1 MVDPAVNTIGF
12 PVLSLIVL
20 VPLAGAMLLLW
31 LKDDLQIKRLALL
44 VTTLD
49 LALTLKLLAH
59 FNPDTHLMQFSEQY
73 EWIPA
78 LDIHYALGVDGI
90 SVLFVFLSAFLGW
103 ICVLASWR
111 AIEQHVKGFMCALLV
126 MQALMLGVF
135 CAMDLF
141 LFFIFWEAMLIP
153 MYLIIGVWGGD
164 NRIYAAFKFFL
175 YTLAGSVLFL
185 VGMIV
190 LYFEGGQSFDIP
202 TLMTQK
208 YPFTVQFW
216 VFIAFFIAFAI
227 KVPMFPF
234 HTWLPDA
241 HVQAPT
247 AGSIVL
253 AGVLLKMGAYGFLRF
268 SLPMLPLATHYF
280 ATPVVLASLVAI
292 IYGGYLALAQDDLKK
307 LVAYSS
313 ISHMGFVTVGLFV
326 LNVAGLKGGILQMF
340 SHGIITGALFLLVGL
355 VYERTHTRLISD
367 YGGLMKVMPIYT
379 TGLAFFTLA
388 AMALPGTSAF
398 IGELLVLVGVF
409 GFSKIVAALAVIG
422 ALLSAGYL
430 LSMFKRVALGKV
442 TNQALTKSW
451 DLDAREVV
459 ALLSLALF
467 VLWVGFYPMPFLNIM
482 HASVEHLL
490 QQTQAQVVLIS
501 R

>member
-1 MVDPAVNTIGF
+1 MGF

-20 VPLAGAMLLLW
+20 VPLAGALLLLW

-49 LALTLKLLAH
+49 LALTLTLLAH
-59 FNPDTHLMQFSEQY
+59 FNPDTHLMQFSEKYQ
-73 EWIPA
+73 WIPA

-141 LFFIFWEAMLIP
+141 LFSIFWEAMLIP

-185 VGMIV
+185 VGVIV
-190 LYFEGGQSFDIP
+190 LYFEGGQSFDIQI
-202 TLMTQK
+202 LMTQK
-208 YPFTVQFW
+208 YPFAVQFW

-280 ATPVVLASLVAI
+280 ATPVVLVSLVAI

-313 ISHMGFVTVGLFV
+313 ISHMGFVTVGLFA

-388 AMALPGTSAF
+388 AMALPGTGAF

-442 TNQALTKSW
+442 TNQALTNSR

-459 ALLSLALF
+459 TLLSLALF

>member
-1 MVDPAVNTIGF
+1 
-12 PVLSLIVL
+12 
-20 VPLAGAMLLLW
+20 
-31 LKDDLQIKRLALL
+31 
-44 VTTLD
+44 
-49 LALTLKLLAH
+49 
-59 FNPDTHLMQFSEQY
+59 
-73 EWIPA
+73 
-78 LDIHYALGVDGI
+78 
-90 SVLFVFLSAFLGW
+90 
-103 ICVLASWR
+103 
-111 AIEQHVKGFMCALLV
+111 
-126 MQALMLGVF
+126 
-135 CAMDLF
+135 
-141 LFFIFWEAMLIP
+141 MLIP
-153 MYLIIGVWGGD
+153 MYLIIGIWGGD

-185 VGMIV
+185 VGIIV
-190 LYFEGGQSFDIP
+190 LYFEGGQSFDIQ
-202 TLMTQK
+202 TLMAQK
-208 YPFTVQFW
+208 YPFAVQFW
-216 VFIAFFIAFAI
+216 VFIAFFIAFAV

-268 SLPMLPLATHYF
+268 SLPMLPQATQYF
-280 ATPVVLASLVAI
+280 AMPVVLVSLVAI

-313 ISHMGFVTVGLFV
+313 ISHMGFVTIGLFV
-326 LNVAGLKGGILQMF
+326 LNVAGLKGSILQMF

-367 YGGLMKVMPIYT
+367 YGGLMKVMPVYT
-379 TGLAFFTLA
+379 TGLALFTLA

-409 GFSKIVAALAVIG
+409 GFSKIVAALAVLG

-442 TNQALTKSW
+442 TNPALTTTW

-459 ALLSLALF
+459 ALLSLAVL
-467 VLWVGFYPMPFLNIM
+467 VLWIGFYPMPLLNIM
-482 HASVEHLL
+482 NASVEHLL
-490 QQTQAQVVLIS
+490 QQTQAQVALIG